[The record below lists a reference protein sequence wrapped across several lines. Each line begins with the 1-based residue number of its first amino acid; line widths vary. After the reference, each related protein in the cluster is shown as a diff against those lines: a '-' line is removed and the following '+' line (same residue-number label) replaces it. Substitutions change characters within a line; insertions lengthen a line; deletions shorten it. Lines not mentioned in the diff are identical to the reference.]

1 MSVKTY
7 APNQVKIVM
16 GALPISGLAEDT
28 FVTVAE
34 IGEGIAS
41 VVGVDGEVARSM
53 SRDSRLRITLTLMQT
68 SASNAALTALHQA
81 DRATDGNGVVPISV
95 TDLRGTSLHA
105 SDAAWI
111 VKMPDAGYGA
121 KVGSRE
127 WVIETGPAINV
138 IGGNI

>member
-28 FVTVAE
+28 FVTVTE

-68 SASNAALTALHQA
+68 SASNAALTA
-81 DRATDGNGVVPISV
+81 RAWSRVCTV
-95 TDLRGTSLHA
+95 TTGRMPAA
-105 SDAAWI
+105 SNSDSA
-111 VKMPDAGYGA
+111 
-121 KVGSRE
+121 RF
-127 WVIETGPAINV
+127 
-138 IGGNI
+138 

>member
-28 FVTVAE
+28 FVTVTE

-41 VVGVDGEVARSM
+41 FVGVDGEVARSM

-81 DRATDGNGVVPISV
+81 DRATEGNGAVPVSV

-105 SDAAWI
+105 SDSAWI

-127 WVIETGPAINV
+127 WTIETGSAINV
-138 IGGNI
+138 IGGNT

>member
-28 FVTVAE
+28 FVTVTE

-81 DRATDGNGVVPISV
+81 DRATEGNGAVPISV

-105 SDAAWI
+105 SDSAWI
-111 VKMPDAGYGA
+111 VKMPEAGYGA

-127 WVIETGPAINV
+127 WTIETGPAIHV
-138 IGGNI
+138 IGGNT

>member
-28 FVTVAE
+28 FVSVTE

-81 DRATDGNGVVPISV
+81 DRATDGNGAVPISV

-127 WVIETGPAINV
+127 WTIETGPAINV
-138 IGGNI
+138 IGGNT

>member
-1 MSVKTY
+1 MLPKSRATSPTNNCNRGLLMSVKTY

-28 FVTVAE
+28 FVTVTE

-81 DRATDGNGVVPISV
+81 DRATDGNGAVPISV
-95 TDLRGTSLHA
+95 
-105 SDAAWI
+105 
-111 VKMPDAGYGA
+111 
-121 KVGSRE
+121 
-127 WVIETGPAINV
+127 
-138 IGGNI
+138 

>member
-16 GALPISGLAEDT
+16 GALPISGLAEDA

-41 VVGVDGEVARSM
+41 IVGADGEVARSM
-53 SRDSRLRITLTLMQT
+53 SRDTRLRITLTLMQT
-68 SASNAALTALHQA
+68 SASNAALSALHQA
-81 DRATDGNGVVPISV
+81 DRATDGNGAVPISV
-95 TDLRGTSLHA
+95 TDLRGSSLHA
-105 SDAAWI
+105 SDSAWI
-111 VKMPDAGYGA
+111 VKTPDAGYGA
-121 KVGSRE
+121 KVGSRA

-138 IGGNI
+138 IGGNT

>member
-28 FVTVAE
+28 FVTVTE

-68 SASNAALTALHQA
+68 SASHGA
-81 DRATDGNGVVPISV
+81 VPVSV

-105 SDAAWI
+105 SDSAWI

-127 WVIETGPAINV
+127 WTIETGPAINV
-138 IGGNI
+138 IGGNT